1 MAEAVEQGFA
11 SYWAPQ
17 IFGLDTLTA
26 IAVAGSTVPDVRF
39 GTGVVP
45 TYPRHPMM
53 LAQQALTAN
62 QAIGGRLA
70 LGIGL
75 SHKPVVEGMWGMP
88 FDKPVR
94 HMSEYLEVLVTLI
107 NEREISFAGK
117 TLTSRGGIEVAAE
130 PCPVLVAALGPQ
142 MLSVAGRK
150 ADGTITWMTGA
161 KTLAGLTV
169 PTICAAAEEAG
180 RPPPEIVAGY
190 RSVSRETKPA
200 HASEQR
206 RNSRS
211 TARCLRIGQC
221 STTRDSMGP
230 PILPSSATK
239 RR

>member
-1 MAEAVEQGFA
+1 
-11 SYWAPQ
+11 
-17 IFGLDTLTA
+17 
-26 IAVAGSTVPDVRF
+26 
-39 GTGVVP
+39 
-45 TYPRHPMM
+45 
-53 LAQQALTAN
+53 
-62 QAIGGRLA
+62 
-70 LGIGL
+70 
-75 SHKPVVEGMWGMP
+75 MP

-180 RPPPEIVAGY
+180 RPPPEIVAGLPICVTGDEAGARERAASEFQIYGTLPSY
-190 RSVSRETKPA
+190 RAMLDHEGLDGPADLAVIGDEAAVGEQLAAVIEAGATTIVATEFGTDDEKTATRATLQKLLSVS
-200 HASEQR
+200 
-206 RNSRS
+206 
-211 TARCLRIGQC
+211 
-221 STTRDSMGP
+221 
-230 PILPSSATK
+230 
-239 RR
+239 